1 MSAPNEP
8 SDYMLLFRGP
18 HWDRGL
24 SPEELRQTMDRMM
37 AWLEGLKDQGKVK
50 AGQPLGPESKMVSG
64 RNGRTVADGPFA
76 ESKEAVGGFLQIE
89 ADNLEAAIAI
99 AKTCPTLDYGITI
112 EVRQVVEECPCFKRA
127 QEQLA
132 LATA

>member
-1 MSAPNEP
+1 
-8 SDYMLLFRGP
+8 MLLFHGP

-24 SPEELRQTMDRMM
+24 SQQELRQTMDRLM
-37 AWLEGLKDQGKVK
+37 AWMEDLKSQGKMK
-50 AGQPLGPESKMVSG
+50 AGQALGPENKMVSG

-89 ADNLEAAIAI
+89 ANSLDEAVAI
-99 AKTCPTLDYGITI
+99 AKTFPTLEYGITI
-112 EVRQVVEECPCFKRA
+112 EVRPVVEECPCFKRVR
-127 QEQLA
+127 EQLA